1 MRMPQTCGN
10 ENSDITCSFFFRT
23 IDNAFRDET
32 VLYTLR
38 KSFFPT
44 QGAPP
49 ASFDVFMTLS
59 IESVPDISCNDPYFK
74 ERSINSPPSMRYGA
88 IIIIYIYHDLYI
100 LPRHVSYLEF
110 DDEGLDCVGNASW
123 KVVSSKKVNSQLL
136 F

>member
-74 ERSINSPPSMRYGA
+74 ERSINSPPSMSEVCSSSSAILSNWNGNISGA
-88 IIIIYIYHDLYI
+88 
-100 LPRHVSYLEF
+100 
-110 DDEGLDCVGNASW
+110 
-123 KVVSSKKVNSQLL
+123 KVSSVT
-136 F
+136 